1 MRVCIKDSQILSNEV
16 QCTRH
21 STYQTGMKNVKIMF
35 PLEVY
40 KEGS

>member
-1 MRVCIKDSQILSNEV
+1 MKVFIKNSQIVSNEV
-16 QCTRH
+16 QCIMH
-21 STYQTGMKNVKIMF
+21 SMYQTEMNNVKIMF

>member
-1 MRVCIKDSQILSNEV
+1 MSVCIKDSQILSNEV

-21 STYQTGMKNVKIMF
+21 SMYKTGMKNVKIMF